1 MATTRTD
8 ARSFGR
14 NALLG
19 VATFVLLMLALVFPV
34 GAKAADKG
42 VAADLTWGISDADQ
56 DRTAAAMSDVGAK
69 WVRISANWADAEPTK
84 GQYNDWWLKH
94 YDRAI
99 SLARN
104 AGAKVVVMSYQ
115 SPSWASG
122 SSVKETAP
130 KNPADYAN
138 YMRFLATRY
147 AGKVDAYEVWNEEN
161 IDRFWSTGANA
172 AEYVSLLKPT
182 YSAIKSA
189 DPNAK
194 VVFGGLSTN
203 DYSFVES
210 AYAAGAKGYFDVMNV
225 HPYSCST
232 SPDVV
237 RRDGNGRITRDSY
250 LGYREVRSSMVA
262 AGDAKPIWFTEFGWS
277 TTTGTCGVSE
287 STQAS
292 YLTKAFQL
300 AEQDSYVQ
308 VALWYNFRNNSWN
321 HDADELEARYG
332 LMRTDF
338 STKPA
343 YQAFKSYVP
352 GSGSTAGT
360 SPASGG
366 KKKRSTRT
374 KLSITGAAKASSTKR
389 ARGSRR
395 AGRKML
401 LGRVSGATSGH
412 ALLNFQRFNSK
423 KHKWSKKVVRKVS
436 LSKAGSFERKLGSLA
451 HGKWR
456 VRASYAGGADCES
469 SASKTLKFKV

>member
-1 MATTRTD
+1 MATRTD
-8 ARSFGR
+8 AKNFHH

-19 VATFVLLMLALVFPV
+19 VATFVLLLIALVFPV

-42 VAADLTWGISDADQ
+42 LAVDLTWGISNADQ
-56 DRTAAAMSDVGAK
+56 DRTAVALSDVGAK
-69 WVRISANWADAEPTK
+69 WVRITANWADAEPTK
-84 GQYNDWWLKH
+84 GQYNDWWLNH

-99 SLARN
+99 TLAHN
-104 AGAKVVVMSYQ
+104 AGAKVIVMSYQ

-138 YMRFLATRY
+138 YMHFLATRY

-161 IDRFWSTGANA
+161 IDRFWSTGPNA
-172 AEYVSLLKPT
+172 AEYVSLLKPA

-203 DYSFVES
+203 DYRYLES
-210 AYAAGAKGYFDVMNV
+210 AYAAGAKGYFDVMAV
-225 HPYSCST
+225 HPYTCST
-232 SPDVV
+232 SPDVIK
-237 RRDGNGRITRDSY
+237 RDGSGRITKDSY
-250 LGYREVRSSMVA
+250 LGYREVRASMA
-262 AGDAKPIWFTEFGWS
+262 SAGDAKPIWFTEFGWS
-277 TTTGTCGVSE
+277 TTTGSCGVSE
-287 STQAS
+287 ATQAS
-292 YLTKAFQL
+292 YLTKAYQL

-308 VALWYNFRNNSWN
+308 VACWYNFRNNYWN

-352 GSGSTAGT
+352 GSGSTTTT
-360 SPASGG
+360 SPTTGG
-366 KKKRSTRT
+366 KKHSTRT
-374 KLSITGAAKASSTKR
+374 TLSVSGSAKASSVKS
-389 ARGSRR
+389 SRR
-395 AGRKML
+395 SSRAARKTL
-401 LGRVSGATSGH
+401 VGQVAGATSGRVT
-412 ALLNFQRFNSK
+412 LSFQRYNSK
-423 KHKWSKKVVRKVS
+423 KHKWSKKVVRKIN
-436 LSKAGSFERKLGSLA
+436 LSSAGSFQRKLGSLA

-456 VRASYAGGADCES
+456 VKASYAGGNDCEG

>member
-1 MATTRTD
+1 MATNRTE
-8 ARSFGR
+8 ARNLGR
-14 NALLG
+14 NALFG
-19 VATFVLLMLALVFPV
+19 VATFALLLVALVFPL
-34 GAKAADKG
+34 GAKAAEKG
-42 VAADLTWGISDADQ
+42 LAIDLTWGISNADQ
-56 DRTAAAMSDVGAK
+56 DRTAAAMSDVGSR
-69 WVRISANWADAEPTK
+69 WVRITANWADAEPTK

-104 AGAKVVVMSYQ
+104 AGSKVILMSYQ

-122 SSVKETAP
+122 SSNKETPP

-147 AGKVDAYEVWNEEN
+147 AGQVEAYEVWNEPN
-161 IDRFWSTGANA
+161 IDRFWSAGVNA
-172 AEYVSLLKPT
+172 AEYVSLLKPS

-203 DYSFVES
+203 DYHYLES
-210 AYAAGAKGYFDVMNV
+210 AYAAGAKGYFDVMAV
-225 HPYSCST
+225 HPYTCNT

-237 RRDGNGRITRDSY
+237 KRDGSGRMTRDTY
-250 LGYREVRSSMVA
+250 LAYREVRASMAA

-277 TTTGTCGVSE
+277 TTSGSCGVSE
-287 STQAS
+287 ATQAS

-300 AEQDSYVQ
+300 AEQDPYVE
-308 VALWYNFRNNSWN
+308 VGLWYNFRNNWWN

-343 YQAFKSYVP
+343 YEAFKTYTP
-352 GSGSTAGT
+352 GSGSTT
-360 SPASGG
+360 TTPAPAG

-374 KLSITGAAKASSTKR
+374 TLAVSGSAKTSSKQR
-389 ARGSRR
+389 PRGSRR
-395 AGRKML
+395 AGRKAL
-401 LGRVSGATSGH
+401 VGRVSGATSGRVV
-412 ALLNFQRFNSK
+412 LSFQRFVAK
-423 KHKWSKKVVRKVS
+423 KHKWGREVVRKVRLTKS
-436 LSKAGSFERKLGSLA
+436 GAFQRKLGSLA
-451 HGKWR
+451 HGKWL
-456 VRASYAGGADCES
+456 VRASYAGGPDCEG
-469 SASKTLKFKV
+469 SASRTLKFKI